1 MPAAAATKRSRPA
14 PAQHTRT
21 RRSPVDHP
29 RRRRVSGPAAVPR
42 RSPRPASVPLA
53 RAVRARAVG
62 LLGSVLHGRAWIA
75 LVGILLAGIVFFNV
89 DLLQMNKEIAVTA
102 ERSSVLKRENA
113 RLKLELARLS
123 SSERIQ
129 EAAARRGLALPAPGD
144 VRYVEPGRGDAAR
157 AAKRITAPA
166 EDEPLTAAAPAD
178 PAVPVPQP
186 VVAPE
191 PVAPA
196 PVAPQPV
203 APQPVAPQP
212 AAPQPVTAPSTPSS
226 EPAG

>member
-1 MPAAAATKRSRPA
+1 MPAAAATKRSPSA
-14 PAQHTRT
+14 PAQHTRV

-42 RSPRPASVPLA
+42 PAHPARAPLA
-53 RAVRARAVG
+53 RALRGRAAG
-62 LLGSVLHGRAWIA
+62 LLRSVLHGRAWIA
-75 LVGILLAGIVFFNV
+75 LVGVLLAGIVFFNV
-89 DLLQMNKEIAVTA
+89 DLLQMNKEIALTA

-113 RLKLELARLS
+113 RLKLEVARLS

-144 VRYVEPGRGDAAR
+144 VRYVEPGRDDAAR
-157 AAKRITAPA
+157 AARRITAPA

-178 PAVPVPQP
+178 PAGPAHQP
-186 VVAPE
+186 VAAPT

-203 APQPVAPQP
+203 APQPV
-212 AAPQPVTAPSTPSS
+212 TAPTTPAP